1 MLTRFLVLVL
11 VSGISGAIGIGLGF
25 LLAPAPGAE
34 AREAVTAFF
43 DSHEDLL
50 TELYSRGSDAF
61 ESAVSAMSA
70 GSDGKQD

>member
-11 VSGISGAIGIGLGF
+11 VSGLSGAIGIGLGF

-34 AREAVTAFF
+34 TREAVTAFF

-50 TELYSRGSDAF
+50 TELYSRGSEAF
-61 ESAVSAMSA
+61 DNAVSAMSTDR
-70 GSDGKQD
+70 DGTPN